1 MEVLS
6 LTHVQTLFHAVTPQ
20 TQSNA
25 LYTNARKVQSNAAV
39 AVKHGG
45 TVLAHKAFDEMP
57 LSSTFA
63 WNNLIQTSVTSGD
76 ISHAILVYQQML
88 IRGVCPDKHT
98 LPRVLAASRLAGD
111 LLFGKQV
118 HGHALKLGLQGDRY
132 VGTALIEMYGWL
144 DSVGAARSL
153 FDKSTCKD
161 SVLWTVLARLYVTE
175 SKPQLALDLFG
186 EMVNSGVQI
195 DSVALATAIGACGR
209 LKSLHE
215 GRKLQEIA
223 RRCGLESDVLVG
235 NSLLQMYID
244 CESII
249 DARAI
254 FDQMPSK
261 DVISWTTIIHG
272 YVKQGGF
279 HESLKLFQHMNKDGI
294 KPDALS
300 ISTLLPACARMTA
313 CKHGKEIHG
322 HLLRSG
328 MKLNLTIQNAIMDM
342 YMKAGYIEYALK
354 IFKGI
359 DRRDVISW
367 TVMIL
372 GYSLHGEGNLALSL
386 FHKME
391 EDAGVQI
398 DELAYGAVLHAC
410 VTACAVEEGKFYFNC
425 IRNRNITHCTLMVS
439 LLARAGLF
447 DEASAFIEE
456 RQIERHVEVLRAL
469 LDGCRIH
476 REVRLGKRII
486 EQLCELEPLN
496 ADNYVLQSNWFAHHK
511 KWDMVDKCRGMMND
525 MGLRPQKAY
534 SWIEHRNK
542 VHTFGTG
549 DVSHPRSEKIY
560 WQVGQLME
568 KMQDKGPMRD
578 SDFSLHDVDEERE
591 CSPMAHSEML
601 AVSFGLIS
609 KQAGTTIRVTKNHR
623 VCDGCHDALKAISKL
638 EQREV
643 IVKDL
648 HRFYHFRDGLCS
660 CCDLQ

>member
-1 MEVLS
+1 
-6 LTHVQTLFHAVTPQ
+6 
-20 TQSNA
+20 
-25 LYTNARKVQSNAAV
+25 
-39 AVKHGG
+39 
-45 TVLAHKAFDEMP
+45 MP

-76 ISHAILVYQQML
+76 ISGAILVYQQML

-98 LPRVLAASRLAGD
+98 LPRVLTASRLAGD

-118 HGHALKLGLQGDRY
+118 QGHALKLGLHGDRY

-161 SVLWTVLARLYVTE
+161 SVSWTVLARLYLTE

-209 LKSLHE
+209 LKSLHK
-215 GRKLQEIA
+215 GRKLQEIV
-223 RRCGLESDVLVG
+223 RRCGFESDVLVG

-244 CESII
+244 CGSII

-372 GYSLHGEGNLALSL
+372 GYSIHGEGNLALSL

-391 EDAGVQI
+391 EDAGIQI
-398 DELAYGAVLHAC
+398 DELAYDAVLHAC

-425 IRNRNITHCTLMVS
+425 IRNHNTARSTLMVS

-447 DEASAFIEE
+447 AEANAFIEE
-456 RQIERHVEVLRAL
+456 LQIERHVEVLRAL

-476 REVRLGKRII
+476 HEVRLGKRII

-496 ADNYVLQSNWFAHHK
+496 ADNYVLHSNWFAHHE
-511 KWDMVDKCRGMMND
+511 KWDMVDKCKGMMND
-525 MGLRPQKAY
+525 MGLKPQKAY

-542 VHTFGTG
+542 VHVFGTG

-560 WQVGQLME
+560 WQLEQLKQRRE
-568 KMQDKGPMRD
+568 KMQEPMRD

-609 KQAGTTIRVTKNHR
+609 KQTGTTIRVTKNHR
-623 VCDGCHDALKAISKL
+623 VCDSCHDALKAISKL

>member
-1 MEVLS
+1 M
-6 LTHVQTLFHAVTPQ
+6 LT
-20 TQSNA
+20 
-25 LYTNARKVQSNAAV
+25 
-39 AVKHGG
+39 
-45 TVLAHKAFDEMP
+45 HKAFDEMP

-63 WNNLIQTSVTSGD
+63 WNNLIQASVAGGD
-76 ISHAILVYQQML
+76 IGHAILVYQQML
-88 IRGVCPDKHT
+88 SRGVCPDKHT
-98 LPRVLAASRLAGD
+98 LPRVLTASRLSGD

-118 HGHALKLGLQGDRY
+118 HGHALKLGLYGDRY

-144 DSVGAARSL
+144 DSIGAARSL
-153 FDKSTCKD
+153 FDKFTCKD
-161 SVLWTVLARLYVTE
+161 SVSWTVLARLYLTE
-175 SKPQLALDLFG
+175 NKPQLALDLFG
-186 EMVNSGVQI
+186 EMVNSGVTI

-209 LKSLHE
+209 VKSLHE

-235 NSLLQMYID
+235 NSLLHMYID
-244 CESII
+244 CGSID
-249 DARAI
+249 DARGL
-254 FDQMPSK
+254 FDQMPNR

-279 HESLKLFQHMNKDGI
+279 NESLKLFQQMNKDGM
-294 KPDALS
+294 KPDAIL
-300 ISTLLPACARMTA
+300 ISALLPACARMTA

-328 MKLNLTIQNAIMDM
+328 MKLNLTVQNAIMDM
-342 YMKAGYIEYALK
+342 YMKASCLEYAYK
-354 IFKGI
+354 IFKEI
-359 DRRDVISW
+359 DSKDVISW

-372 GYSLHGEGNLALSL
+372 GYSLHGEGKLALSL
-386 FHKME
+386 FHKMK
-391 EDAGVQI
+391 EDAGIQI

-425 IRNRNITHCTLMVS
+425 IRNRNITHYTLMVS
-439 LLARAGLF
+439 LLAHAGLF

-456 RQIERHVEVLRAL
+456 SQIERHVEVLRAL

-476 REVRLGKRII
+476 HEVKLGKRII

-496 ADNYVLQSNWFAHHK
+496 ADNYVLQSNWFAHQE
-511 KWDMVDKCRGMMND
+511 KWDMVDNSKEMMND
-525 MGLRPQKAY
+525 MGLKPQKAY

-542 VHTFGTG
+542 VHVFGTG

-560 WQVGQLME
+560 WQLEQLKE
-568 KMQDKGPMRD
+568 RMRKEGLLPD
-578 SDFSLHDVDEERE
+578 LDFSLHDVDEERE

-609 KQAGTTIRVTKNHR
+609 KQVGTAIRVTKNHR
-623 VCDGCHDALKAISKL
+623 VCVGCHDALKAISKL

-648 HRFYHFRDGLCS
+648 RRFYHFRDGLCS

>member
-1 MEVLS
+1 
-6 LTHVQTLFHAVTPQ
+6 
-20 TQSNA
+20 
-25 LYTNARKVQSNAAV
+25 
-39 AVKHGG
+39 
-45 TVLAHKAFDEMP
+45 MP

-63 WNNLIQTSVTSGD
+63 WNNLIQTSVNSGD
-76 ISHAILVYQQML
+76 IGHAILVYQQMMF
-88 IRGVCPDKHT
+88 RGVCPDKHT
-98 LPRVLAASRLAGD
+98 LPRVLTASRLAGD
-111 LLFGKQV
+111 ILFGKQV
-118 HGHALKLGLQGDRY
+118 HGHALKLGLYGDRY
-132 VGTALIEMYGWL
+132 VATALIEMYGWL

-161 SVLWTVLARLYVTE
+161 SVSWTVLARLYLTE
-175 SKPQLALDLFG
+175 NKPRSALDLFG
-186 EMVNSGVQI
+186 EMVNLAVKF
-195 DSVALATAIGACGR
+195 DSVALATAIGACGQ

-244 CESII
+244 CASIS

-254 FDQMPSK
+254 FDQMPSR

-328 MKLNLTIQNAIMDM
+328 
-342 YMKAGYIEYALK
+342 
-354 IFKGI
+354 
-359 DRRDVISW
+359 
-367 TVMIL
+367 
-372 GYSLHGEGNLALSL
+372 YSLHGEGNLALSL

-391 EDAGVQI
+391 EDAGLQI
-398 DELAYGAVLHAC
+398 DQLAYGAVLHAC

-425 IRNRNITHCTLMVS
+425 IRNRNITHYTLMVS

-447 DEASAFIEE
+447 NEASAFIEE
-456 RQIERHVEVLRAL
+456 WQIERHVDVLRAL

-476 REVRLGKRII
+476 REVKLGKRII

-496 ADNYVLQSNWFAHHK
+496 ADNYVLQSNWFAHHE
-511 KWDMVDKCRGMMND
+511 KWDMVNKFKGMMND
-525 MGLRPQKAY
+525 MGLKPQQAY

-542 VHTFGTG
+542 VHVFGTG

-560 WQVGQLME
+560 WQLEQLME
-568 KMQDKGPMRD
+568 KMRNKGPLRD
-578 SDFSLHDVDEERE
+578 LDFSLHDVDEERE
-591 CSPMAHSEML
+591 CIPMAHSEML

-609 KQAGTTIRVTKNHR
+609 NQAGTTIRVTKNHR
-623 VCDGCHDALKAISKL
+623 VCYSCHDALKAISKL

-660 CCDLQ
+660 CCDLK